1 MLVRCSDATTRTRAF
16 AMQFFLQNLGLGIG
30 GLVGGLIVDTSRAS
44 SFTMLFLIEA
54 VMFLVLGAIAA
65 TVRMPRP
72 TAVPKD
78 AAADGSAARGGLRV
92 LLSHRAMVQ
101 LCVLGFVVF
110 FACYGQ
116 FESGLAAYGTEAA
129 GIQPSTL
136 GIALAAN
143 TAVIVVAQFVVLRL
157 VERRKRSRVIA
168 SVGLIW
174 AFAWI
179 VAGYAG
185 LGHGSQT
192 MATAAMIST
201 YALFGLGES
210 MLSPT
215 VAPLV
220 ADLAPESMVGQYN
233 SAFALCKQLALAVG
247 PAVGGPMGASLHGP
261 YIVTFVLF
269 SLGITV
275 LALRLGRHLTPVQDQ
290 PSLAAVPSRVVAV
303 SLPENA
309 SAAWAG
315 RPSPPCTD
323 RTVPRAP
330 VRYCGRANSHQ
341 TALPP
346 PGVRRLP
353 QDVAIDATMEMPRP
367 ASSPGSA
374 RRRRGRWS
382 SPSVTSMISLRSVRR
397 SARRIGGVPCCRE
410 LATSSPAART
420 PSSHSSIGKR
430 QDVSTPVAKARARG
444 AASMPPSRS
453 SEALWN
459 SSAVAPV
466 RAGCWTTSTATSSSC
481 SAVMLRERIRRSQTT
496 CGAPFA
502 PDSARSSEATPSSM
516 SSLRRSTR
524 PSV

>member
-1 MLVRCSDATTRTRAF
+1 MGAALRRIQLGSALSAFGLGFTVPYLYVYVAQVRDLGAGTAGVVLAVFAMAALAVLPFTGRVIDRRGPLPVLLVASVVASLGAVALGFSSQVTAAVLSAAVLGAGTAVMQPALATMLVRCSDTGTRTRAF

-30 GLVGGLIVDTSRAS
+30 GLVGGQIVDTERPA
-44 SFTMLFLIEA
+44 SFTLLFLIEA
-54 VMFLVLGAIAA
+54 VMFLVLGAITA
-65 TVRMPRP
+65 TVRMPRTP
-72 TAVPKD
+72 AV
-78 AAADGSAARGGLRV
+78 AAEVSGTGAGARGGGMRT

-129 GIQPSTL
+129 GIEPSTL

-157 VERRKRSRVIA
+157 VERRRRSRVIA
-168 SVGLIW
+168 AVGLIW

-275 LALRLGRHLTPVQDQ
+275 LALRLGRRLTPVQDQ

-303 SLPENA
+303 SLPEG
-309 SAAWAG
+309 AAAE
-315 RPSPPCTD
+315 
-323 RTVPRAP
+323 AP
-330 VRYCGRANSHQ
+330 V
-341 TALPP
+341 
-346 PGVRRLP
+346 
-353 QDVAIDATMEMPRP
+353 
-367 ASSPGSA
+367 
-374 RRRRGRWS
+374 
-382 SPSVTSMISLRSVRR
+382 
-397 SARRIGGVPCCRE
+397 
-410 LATSSPAART
+410 
-420 PSSHSSIGKR
+420 
-430 QDVSTPVAKARARG
+430 PVA
-444 AASMPPSRS
+444 
-453 SEALWN
+453 
-459 SSAVAPV
+459 AVH
-466 RAGCWTTSTATSSSC
+466 
-481 SAVMLRERIRRSQTT
+481 
-496 CGAPFA
+496 
-502 PDSARSSEATPSSM
+502 
-516 SSLRRSTR
+516 
-524 PSV
+524 

>member
-1 MLVRCSDATTRTRAF
+1 MGAALRRIQLGSALSAFGLGFTVPYLYVYVAQVRDLGAGTAGVVLAVFAMAALAVLPFTGRAIDRRGPLPVLVVASVVASLGAVALGFSSQVTASVLSAAVLGAGTAVMQPALATMLVRCSDTGTRTRAF

-30 GLVGGLIVDTSRAS
+30 GLVGGQIVDTERPA
-44 SFTMLFLIEA
+44 SFTLLFLIEA
-54 VMFLVLGAIAA
+54 VMFLVLGAISA
-65 TVRMPRP
+65 TVRMPRTP
-72 TAVPKD
+72 AVV
-78 AAADGSAARGGLRV
+78 AEATDGAARGGMRV

-157 VERRKRSRVIA
+157 VERRRRSRVIA

-275 LALRLGRHLTPVQDQ
+275 LALRLGRRLTPVQDQ
-290 PSLAAVPSRVVAV
+290 PSTAVVPSRVVAV
-303 SLPENA
+303 SLPET
-309 SAAWAG
+309 AAAE
-315 RPSPPCTD
+315 
-323 RTVPRAP
+323 VPAP
-330 VRYCGRANSHQ
+330 V
-341 TALPP
+341 
-346 PGVRRLP
+346 
-353 QDVAIDATMEMPRP
+353 
-367 ASSPGSA
+367 
-374 RRRRGRWS
+374 
-382 SPSVTSMISLRSVRR
+382 
-397 SARRIGGVPCCRE
+397 
-410 LATSSPAART
+410 AAV
-420 PSSHSSIGKR
+420 H
-430 QDVSTPVAKARARG
+430 
-444 AASMPPSRS
+444 
-453 SEALWN
+453 
-459 SSAVAPV
+459 
-466 RAGCWTTSTATSSSC
+466 
-481 SAVMLRERIRRSQTT
+481 
-496 CGAPFA
+496 
-502 PDSARSSEATPSSM
+502 
-516 SSLRRSTR
+516 
-524 PSV
+524 